1 VRRDWTGIA
10 KKTQR
15 TVLEKILRDADIAG
29 AIEHVQQ
36 VTRDLK
42 ENRVPIEDLVI
53 DTQLTMALSQYKAIG
68 PHVQVAKRLK
78 ERGEDVRVGT
88 IISYLVLKGQGR
100 IRDKV
105 IPVDEYNGEEID
117 ANYYIQNQV
126 IPSVA
131 RIMQPLGYS
140 KDDLEY
146 QKTRQSSLE
155 GWF

>member
-1 VRRDWTGIA
+1 
-10 KKTQR
+10 
-15 TVLEKILRDADIAG
+15 
-29 AIEHVQQ
+29 
-36 VTRDLK
+36 
-42 ENRVPIEDLVI
+42 
-53 DTQLTMALSQYKAIG
+53 
-68 PHVQVAKRLK
+68 VQVAKRLK

-140 KDDLEY
+140 KDELEY